1 MANNLTKIKVA
12 SKVIAIQIIIVDC
25 DSFVIQS
32 TMNNLWRK
40 NQEKAEEQAAWQ
52 YQKGSEEAI
61 QVVIIDCDLFVIQ
74 SMMIIC
80 GKHHGQS
87 QQQHKTGKVKAIQV
101 IVVDCD
107 FFVIQST
114 RKNLWQ

>member
-1 MANNLTKIKVA
+1 
-12 SKVIAIQIIIVDC
+12 
-25 DSFVIQS
+25 
-32 TMNNLWRK
+32 MNNLWRK
-40 NQEKAEEQAAWQ
+40 NQEKAGKQTAWQ
-52 YQKGSEEAI
+52 YQEGSEEAI

-114 RKNLWQ
+114 TETL